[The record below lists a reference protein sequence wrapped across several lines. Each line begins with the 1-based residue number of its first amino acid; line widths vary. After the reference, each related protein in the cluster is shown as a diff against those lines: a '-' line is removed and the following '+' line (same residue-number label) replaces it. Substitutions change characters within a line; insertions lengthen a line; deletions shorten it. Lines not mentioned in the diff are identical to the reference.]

1 MTGLAHAKGEFVFFL
16 DSDLE
21 EEPELLGKFWKELH
35 KEKNLDVVFGVQ
47 KTRKG
52 GWFERW
58 SGKIFIKLFNILSDV
73 KIPKNFITAR
83 LFTKKAKESLLS
95 YNERELCL
103 GCMYYD
109 IGFNQKEVVVTKLSH
124 SLTTYTFS
132 KKINVMFNSIVSF
145 SSKPLI
151 YIFYFGLTTFVLSC
165 FYIVKI
171 LIDKFYYEMII
182 EGWTS
187 VIISVWFFGSLTI
200 MNLGIIG
207 IYLSKIF
214 IEVKQRPY
222 TIIKHLY
229 ERDNNE

>member
-1 MTGLAHAKGEFVFFL
+1 
-16 DSDLE
+16 
-21 EEPELLGKFWKELH
+21 
-35 KEKNLDVVFGVQ
+35 
-47 KTRKG
+47 
-52 GWFERW
+52 
-58 SGKIFIKLFNILSDV
+58 
-73 KIPKNFITAR
+73 
-83 LFTKKAKESLLS
+83 
-95 YNERELCL
+95 
-103 GCMYYD
+103 
-109 IGFNQKEVVVTKLSH
+109 
-124 SLTTYTFS
+124 
-132 KKINVMFNSIVSF
+132 MFNSIVSF

-165 FYIVKI
+165 FYIVKV

-187 VIISVWFFGSLTI
+187 VIISVWLFGSLTI

-229 ERDNNE
+229 ESDDNE